1 MSMDSPSRA
10 PGTTAPGVLVADAPA
25 PATTPAR
32 PERRIERRELVRIF
46 LVLLALT
53 FVLRFPAFVTP
64 VFNSDETFLAT
75 QAHVLNDGGQLYEEA
90 IDRKPPLVPYVYA
103 ATFTFFGTT
112 ALWSV
117 RVVAML
123 AVALT
128 ALLLAIEARRRY
140 GARAGWIAG
149 ILFVVAMITFMP
161 QDGQAA
167 NFEVFMLPS
176 MTAAILFARRG
187 RGFLAGVAVAAA
199 MLAKQTGA
207 ATLLPVVYLIA
218 RKRGKR
224 GIAEVFAGF
233 TIPTALVALAVGPSQ
248 LLYWTVL
255 GNGSY
260 VGMKTMTT
268 VVLTLFLFMTGMWM
282 LCNLPILWKIPSAWK
297 DRKLV
302 ALDGERDTDL
312 WLWTLSAA
320 VSVAV
325 GLRFF
330 GHYYIQLIPP
340 LALLAAGALS
350 RGSRAWARR
359 GVAFALMVGVLFSA
373 AGYFFHPGV
382 QEPNYQSVSRY
393 LATTT
398 NPDDPIYVWGSV
410 PEIYWAS
417 GRRPATRFLTS
428 SFMTGTYPGRPP
440 ADANTGADTA
450 AAWEDFYADFT
461 AHPPKYFVDTSPAKV
476 RNAQYY
482 PISDFPRL
490 EHIVDTQ
497 YKYVVTIDGIDV
509 YKRK

>member
-1 MSMDSPSRA
+1 MRMELTTPA
-10 PGTTAPGVLVADAPA
+10 PGSPDPGVVLADAPA
-25 PATTPAR
+25 APAR
-32 PERRIERRELVRIF
+32 SNRRELVRIF

-53 FVLRFPAFVTP
+53 FVLRMPAFFTP

-75 QAHVLNDGGQLYEEA
+75 QAHVLGDGGQLYEDA
-90 IDRKPPLVPYVYA
+90 IDRKPPIVPYVYA
-103 ATFTFFGTT
+103 ATFAFFETT

-123 AVALT
+123 AVAIT

-149 ILFVVAMITFMP
+149 VMFVVAMVLFAP

-187 RGFLAGVAVAAA
+187 RGFLAGVAIALAT
-199 MLAKQTGA
+199 LAKQTGA
-207 ATLLPVVYLIA
+207 ATLLPVLYLIA
-218 RKRGKR
+218 RSRGKR
-224 GIAEVFAGF
+224 GVGEVALGF
-233 TIPTALVALAVGPSQ
+233 TIPTALVALAMGPSQ

-260 VGMKTMTT
+260 VGMKTMST
-268 VVLTLFLFMTGMWM
+268 VVLTTFLFMTGMWA
-282 LCNLPILWKIPSAWK
+282 LCNLPVLWKIPSAWGH
-297 DRKLV
+297 RRLE
-302 ALDGERDTDL
+302 ALDGQRDTDL
-312 WLWTLSAA
+312 WLWVLSAA

-330 GHYYIQLIPP
+330 GHYYIQLAPP
-340 LALLAAGALS
+340 LALLAAGAIV
-350 RGSRAWARR
+350 RGTRKWADRA
-359 GVAFALMVGVLFSA
+359 VAFALAIAVLFSA
-373 AGYFFHPGV
+373 AGYFFRPGV
-382 QEPNYQSVSRY
+382 PEPSYESVSRY

-398 NPDDPIYVWGSV
+398 GPDDPIYVWGSV

-428 SFMTGTYPGRPP
+428 SFLTGTYPGRPP
-440 ADANTGADTA
+440 KDANTGAETE
-450 AAWEDFYADFT
+450 AAWDDFYTDFT

-476 RNAQYY
+476 RGSQYY

-490 EHIVDTQ
+490 QHIVRTQ
-497 YKYVVTIDGIDV
+497 YRYVVTIDDIAV

>member
-1 MSMDSPSRA
+1 
-10 PGTTAPGVLVADAPA
+10 
-25 PATTPAR
+25 
-32 PERRIERRELVRIF
+32 
-46 LVLLALT
+46 
-53 FVLRFPAFVTP
+53 
-64 VFNSDETFLAT
+64 
-75 QAHVLNDGGQLYEEA
+75 
-90 IDRKPPLVPYVYA
+90 
-103 ATFTFFGTT
+103 
-112 ALWSV
+112 
-117 RVVAML
+117 
-123 AVALT
+123 
-128 ALLLAIEARRRY
+128 
-140 GARAGWIAG
+140 
-149 ILFVVAMITFMP
+149 MP

-187 RGFLAGVAVAAA
+187 RGFLAGMAIAAA
-199 MLAKQTGA
+199 TLAKQTGA

-233 TIPTALVALAVGPSQ
+233 TIPTALVALAMGPSQ

-268 VVLTLFLFMTGMWM
+268 AVLTLFLFMTGMWI
-282 LCNLPILWKIPSAWK
+282 LCNLPLLWKIPSAWK

-302 ALDGERDTDL
+302 ALDGQRDTDL

-330 GHYYIQLIPP
+330 GHYYMQLIPP

-350 RGSRAWARR
+350 RGSRVWARR
-359 GVAFALMVGVLFSA
+359 AVAFALVVGFVFSA

-382 QEPNYQSVSRY
+382 QEPNYESVSRY

-428 SFMTGTYPGRPP
+428 SFLTGNYPGRPP
-440 ADANTGADTA
+440 ADANTGGDTE
-450 AAWEDFYADFT
+450 AAWDDFYEDFT

-476 RNAQYY
+476 RGAQYY